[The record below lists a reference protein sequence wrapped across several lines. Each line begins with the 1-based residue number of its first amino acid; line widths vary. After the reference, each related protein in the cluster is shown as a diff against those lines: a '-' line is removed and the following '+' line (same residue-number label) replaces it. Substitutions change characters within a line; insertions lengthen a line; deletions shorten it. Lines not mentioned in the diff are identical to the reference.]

1 MEVCSLDYELDKW
14 ITSNSFSIGD
24 LNVAL
29 SVMDV
34 SAANVFKNAAPRLAL
49 IDIIKGENLIDT
61 RIILKTNKKEY

>member
-1 MEVCSLDYELDKW
+1 MEVFSVDYELNKW
-14 ITSNSFSIGD
+14 ITSNSFYYR

-34 SAANVFKNAAPRLAL
+34 SGANVFKDAARCLAL

-61 RIILKTNKKEY
+61 WRMLKTNKKEY